1 MMARGRSPRSEEDT
15 MADGGTEAERRTG
28 DPDVVDVDAR
38 HRYEIRVDGET
49 AGFAEY
55 HRRGSS
61 TISFTHTVVDDA
73 HAGQG
78 LAGRLARAA
87 LDDARAQG
95 LAVLPFCPFVRGWIA
110 KHPDYVDLVP
120 EDRRG
125 EFEL

>member
-1 MMARGRSPRSEEDT
+1 
-15 MADGGTEAERRTG
+15 MADDVVEEERRTG
-28 DPDVVDVDAR
+28 DPDVVDVEAR

-49 AGFAEY
+49 AGYAEY
-55 HRRGSS
+55 HRRGPA
-61 TISFTHTVVDDA
+61 ISFTHTLVDDA

-87 LDDARAQG
+87 LDDARARG

-120 EDRRG
+120 QDRRA

>member
-1 MMARGRSPRSEEDT
+1 
-15 MADGGTEAERRTG
+15 MADSAIGEERRTG

-49 AGFAEY
+49 AGYAEY
-55 HRRGSS
+55 HRRSGGE

-87 LDDARAQG
+87 LDDARARG
-95 LAVLPFCPFVRGWIA
+95 LAVLPYCPFVRGWIA

-120 EDRRG
+120 ADRRG

>member
-1 MMARGRSPRSEEDT
+1 MVGGGTVHSEEDV
-15 MADGGTEAERRTG
+15 MAEDVIGEERHTG
-28 DPDVVDVDAR
+28 DPDVVDVEAR

-49 AGFAEY
+49 AGYAEY
-55 HRRGSS
+55 HRRGGP
-61 TISFTHTVVDDA
+61 TISFTHTLVDDA

-87 LDDARAQG
+87 LDDARARG
-95 LAVLPFCPFVRGWIA
+95 LAVLPFCPFVRGWIV

>member
-1 MMARGRSPRSEEDT
+1 MLGWLAPREDT
-15 MADGGTEAERRTG
+15 MADDVSGAERPTG
-28 DPDVVDVDAR
+28 DPDVVDVEAR

-55 HRRGSS
+55 HRRGGGP

-87 LDDARAQG
+87 LDDARARG

>member
-1 MMARGRSPRSEEDT
+1 MAEQ
-15 MADGGTEAERRTG
+15 ATEAERRTG
-28 DPDVVDVDAR
+28 DDDVVDVAGR

-49 AGFAEY
+49 VGYAEY
-55 HRRGSS
+55 HQRAGGS

-87 LDDARAQG
+87 LDDARG
-95 LAVLPFCPFVRGWIA
+95 RDLAVLPYCPYIRSWIA
-110 KHPDYVDLVP
+110 KHPEYVDLVP
-120 EDRRG
+120 EDRRA

>member
-1 MMARGRSPRSEEDT
+1 MAENAIEE
-15 MADGGTEAERRTG
+15 ERRTE

-49 AGFAEY
+49 AGYAEY
-55 HRRGSS
+55 HRRGGSS

-87 LDDARAQG
+87 LDDARARG
-95 LAVLPFCPFVRGWIA
+95 LAVLPFCPFVRSWIA

>member
-1 MMARGRSPRSEEDT
+1 
-15 MADGGTEAERRTG
+15 MADGAIEQERRTG
-28 DPDVVDVDAR
+28 DADVVDVEAR

-55 HRRGSS
+55 HRRGTS

-87 LDDARAQG
+87 LDDARSQG
-95 LAVLPFCPFVRGWIA
+95 LAVLPFCPFIRGWIA

-120 EDRRG
+120 EDRRA